1 MKKKQRVLT
10 VVLILVLAAALIAGI
25 IGGTLMFFNRQDPS
39 SGESGGSD
47 PGGVETPAGP
57 VAAYPLAPLNAVGF
71 GELTAAMQPSGVLFT
86 GTETVSVTSSALMET
101 AAGEVASSSSFLLL
115 NGFSQKMTD
124 VSHLL
129 LYIKLPAAN
138 TVTVTAHTY
147 DSYTG
152 SIHEMSL
159 APDMAYQVMAL
170 GADHWEEARTAAA
183 GSAQNYGGGMV
194 FDGAFEGYVKIEIA
208 GMCDEDE
215 NFAILPEIDFLCGL
229 SFRFEKIGG
238 SYGSVEILPYFVTDD
253 GGGQPALTEGW
264 TLPEEADGV
273 LQVSPVADVSLNH
286 SAGEAISAQLVSPL
300 DSAGGAQGIQMNP
313 GGLTQGGA
321 TGGYIRDSANT
332 QWKFSA
338 GLRLSELSLKDTE
351 GIVFYVKTNAANRI
365 VFTMDLTIPEDAAR
379 WRSRFAP
386 VMQMKVGAAYQY
398 LPEGEETWREATAVV
413 GMDANQTWS
422 AAIQFDAAF
431 EGYVKIPY
439 SSLAHDS
446 GTFTMDPDIDCA
458 TQMTFHVDSIGG
470 EYGSLTVGPVFTVRK
485 DGFRQLSVVESPEEE
500 PAAQGT
506 PTGVMPED
514 TQEKI
519 AYILDQS
526 RQGNVEGHYYM
537 IGDSTRYLIG
547 SPTFRLVRDV
557 FTNEYNMTCVRQ
569 SMGGLKTEHWSG
581 HTPNLQPEWCPTVD
595 WLIDIIP
602 GTGEYC
608 IVDISLGINDT
619 PDHTAQEIADL
630 LLEGIR
636 KLKEAK
642 PDVAVVYTT
651 PNRIQPSSSEDKLR
665 EAATLLAQAEP
676 SVWIIDVLDGA
687 MDQYYEDYFADEVHP
702 NRDGYR
708 AIAGYMLSCYLEDYA
723 YEPIIAADYSAV
735 EAAIAK
741 IPSDF
746 SGYTSASIRAVNS
759 AKNAVVWG
767 LDIRRQDEVDAWAAA
782 IESAVAALEKETGM
796 DS

>member
-1 MKKKQRVLT
+1 MKKKQRILT
-10 VVLILVLAAALIAGI
+10 VILILVLAAVLIAGI
-25 IGGTLMFFNRQDPS
+25 IGGTLMLFKRPS
-39 SGESGGSD
+39 SSPGESGASSPDGMES
-47 PGGVETPAGP
+47 PAGP
-57 VAAYPLAPLNAVGF
+57 VAAYPLTPLNAVGF
-71 GELTAAMQPSGVLFT
+71 GELSAAMQPSDGLFT
-86 GTETVSVTSSALMET
+86 GTETALVTSDALLET
-101 AAGEVASSSSFLLL
+101 AEGEVASSSSFLRF

-129 LYIKLPAAN
+129 LYVKLPAAN
-138 TVTVTAHTY
+138 VVSVTAHTY

-159 APDMAYQVMAL
+159 APDMEYQVMAL
-170 GADHWEEARTAAA
+170 GADEWEDARTIAA

-194 FDGAFEGYVKIEIA
+194 FDDAFEGYVKIEIA
-208 GMCDEDE
+208 GMGDEDE
-215 NFAILPEIDFLCGL
+215 NFAILPEIDFLRGL
-229 SFRFEKIGG
+229 SIRFEKIGG
-238 SYGSVEILPYFVTDD
+238 SYGSVEVLPYLVTDD
-253 GGGQPALTEGW
+253 GGGQPALAEGW
-264 TLPEEADGV
+264 TMPEGADGV
-273 LQVSPVADVSLNH
+273 LQVSPVTDVTLSQ
-286 SAGEAISAQLVSPL
+286 SAYAAISAQLVSPL
-300 DSAGGAQGIQMNP
+300 DSVSGVQGIQMTP
-313 GGLTQGGA
+313 GDLTQSGA

-332 QWKFSA
+332 QWKFYA
-338 GLRLSELSLKDTE
+338 ALQLNELSLGNTE
-351 GIVFYVKTNAANRI
+351 GIVFYVKTDSANRI

-379 WRSRFAP
+379 WRSNFAP
-386 VMQMKVGAAYQY
+386 IMQMKVGAEYQY
-398 LPEGEETWREATAVV
+398 MPEGEETWRESTAVV
-413 GMDANQTWS
+413 GMDGNQTWF
-422 AAIQFDAAF
+422 AAIQFESAF

-446 GTFTMDPDIDCA
+446 GTFTMDPNIDCA
-458 TQMTFHVDSIGG
+458 TQITFHVDSIGG
-470 EYGSLTVGPVFTVRK
+470 EYGSLTVGPVFTVKK
-485 DGFRQLSVVESPEEE
+485 DGFRELSITSPDEE

-514 TQEKI
+514 TKEKI

-547 SPTFRLVRDV
+547 SPTFRLIRDV
-557 FTNEYNMTCVRQ
+557 FTNEYNLTCVRQ

-651 PNRIQPSSSEDKLR
+651 PNRIQPVSSEDKLR
-665 EAATLLAQAEP
+665 EAASLLAQAEP
-676 SVWIIDVLDGA
+676 SVWIIDVLDGV

-702 NRDGYR
+702 NREGYR
-708 AIAGYMLSCYLEDYA
+708 AIASYMLSCYLEDYT
-723 YEPIIAADYSAV
+723 YEPITAADYSAV

-746 SGYTSASIRAVNS
+746 SGYTSSSIRAVNS

-767 LDIRRQDEVDAWAAA
+767 MDSRHQEEIDAWAAA
-782 IESAVAALEKETGM
+782 IESAVAALEKETGS